1 MKNIVGIA
9 STPNREEGLRDTISC
24 LSRQVDHIYVWLNG
38 YKETPKVNEKN
49 VTFHLSEENIGAV
62 GKLKIRDIIKE
73 TEDFY
78 FFSCDDDII
87 YPSNYIQH
95 NIDNYEEG
103 SFQSSHTG
111 LYKSYPILNYYK
123 ETERNN
129 NIPTFF
135 TRGCTKKFAVHIGGT
150 GVMMCNSNMLW
161 EIPVDDFLDYPNMLD
176 PWIGV
181 YAHMNDIPIYTL
193 IREDFWLKEN
203 PKINQSNSIFYSDAG
218 RGELQTQII
227 NHYFC
232 LKPNKHQPVPIN
244 QPVVNKNN

>member
-1 MKNIVGIA
+1 MKKIVGMA
-9 STPNREEGLRDTISC
+9 SLPNREKGLKRALKD
-24 LSRQVDHIYVWLNG
+24 LSPQVDHIYVWLNS
-38 YKETPKVNEKN
+38 YNNIPETNIEN
-49 VTFHLSEENIGAV
+49 VTFYLSKENIGAV
-62 GKLKIRDIIKE
+62 GKLKIRDIIDIKE
-73 TEDFY
+73 KFY
-78 FFSCDDDII
+78 FFTCDDDIL
-87 YPSNYIQH
+87 YPDNYVSH
-95 NIDNYEEG
+95 NINNYTEG

-111 LYKSYPILNYYK
+111 LYKSYPIINYYK

-135 TRGCTKKFAVHIGGT
+135 TRGCNQKFAVHIGGT
-150 GVMMCNSNMLW
+150 GVMMFTSDMLW
-161 EIPVDDFLDYPNMLD
+161 QIPVEDFLEYPNMLD

-218 RGELQTQII
+218 RGEIQTQVI

-232 LKPNKHQPVPIN
+232 SKPNKFQPVSIN
-244 QPVVNKNN
+244 R

>member
-1 MKNIVGIA
+1 MKNMKKIVGIA
-9 STPNREEGLRDTISC
+9 STPDRVEGLKDALAD
-24 LSRQVDHIYVWLNG
+24 LSPQVNHIYVWLNG
-38 YKETPKVNEKN
+38 YKEIPEVGEEN

-62 GKLKIRDIIKE
+62 GKLKVRDIIPKNE
-73 TEDFY
+73 KFY
-78 FFSCDDDII
+78 FFTCDDDIL
-87 YPSNYIQH
+87 YPTNYIEH
-95 NIDNYEEG
+95 NITNYTEG

-111 LYKSYPILNYYK
+111 LYKSYPISNYYK

-135 TRGCTKKFAVHIGGT
+135 TRGCAQKFAVHIGGT
-150 GVMMCNSNMLW
+150 GVMMCSSDILW

-218 RGELQTQII
+218 RGEIQTQII

-232 LKPNKHQPVPIN
+232 SKLNKHQPVPIN
-244 QPVVNKNN
+244 